1 MRVAIITAN
10 TEIYKGNEE
19 DASGKVVKQIIEQA
33 GHEVIFMKALPCDK
47 KVLSSVMQRMS
58 DAQLTDLILTTGG
71 SGCAAG
77 DCTPEAT
84 MEIVDRPIL
93 GIPEAMRAY
102 TMKMTKRAMLNR
114 SAAGIRGTVMIVNLP
129 GKANAV
135 KQCLE
140 YLLPEIT
147 HAVELIKARPEEQE

>member
-1 MRVAIITAN
+1 MRVAIITAS
-10 TEIYKGNEE
+10 TPIYRGHEE
-19 DASGKVVKQIIEQA
+19 DKSGKVIKRIMEEA
-33 GHEVIFMKALPCDK
+33 GHKIVFMKPLPCDK
-47 KVLSSVMQRMS
+47 TVLSTVMQRMT
-58 DAQLTDLILTTGG
+58 DGHLTDLILTTGG

-84 MEIVDRPIL
+84 LEIVDRPVV

-102 TMKMTKRAMLNR
+102 TMQMTKRAMLNR
-114 SAAGIRGTVMIVNLP
+114 SAAGIRGDVLIVNLP
-129 GKANAV
+129 GKPNAV

-147 HAVELIKARPEEQE
+147 HAVELVQQKPEE

>member
-1 MRVAIITAN
+1 MRVAIITAS
-10 TEIYKGNEE
+10 TPIYRGQEE
-19 DASGKVVKQIIEQA
+19 DASGKVIKHIMEEA
-33 GHEVIFMKALPCDK
+33 GHKIVFMKALPCDK
-47 KVLSSVMQRMS
+47 TVLSTVMQRMA
-58 DAQLTDLILTTGG
+58 DGQLTDLILTTGG
-71 SGCAAG
+71 AGCAAG

-84 MEIVDRPIL
+84 MEIVDRPVL

-102 TMKMTKRAMLNR
+102 TMQLTKRAMLNR
-114 SAAGIRGTVMIVNLP
+114 SAAGIRGDVLIVNLP

-147 HAVELIKARPEEQE
+147 HAVGLIQKKPAE